1 MGIFNTDK
9 TKEKKEKEPAYYL
22 SATKIPVRN
31 YRVYYLSKTEKI
43 HFGIIAFIAGG
54 AVGYLFY
61 GGIGKTEFGPQ
72 PITYICDF
80 LSIVLVGT
88 VATIIA
94 LPQIAKS
101 KQDKRRRALSKQF
114 RDMLDALTTSV
125 GAGRNVT
132 EAFVAARED
141 LGMQYDEDADIL
153 HELDVINGE
162 VINSVPLE
170 DLLESFGERSGID
183 DIKSFANVFR
193 ISYRKG
199 GNMKDIIRNT
209 HAVLSDKMAI
219 KEEIETLVSGNKFE
233 QKIMMVMPI
242 LLIALIKFA
251 APDFAEKF
259 TTGSGLAATTVAIA
273 MFVASFFL
281 SKKMMDIKL

>member
-1 MGIFNTDK
+1 MGIFNVDK
-9 TKEKKEKEPAYYL
+9 IKEKKEKEPEFYL

-31 YRVYYLSKTEKI
+31 YRVYYLNKMEKI
-43 HFGIIAFIAGG
+43 LYGALAFIIGG

-61 GGIGKTEFGPQ
+61 GGIGKTEYGPQ
-72 PITYICDF
+72 PITYVCNF
-80 LSIVLVGT
+80 LAIILVGT
-88 VATIIA
+88 AATIIS

-101 KQDKRRRALSKQF
+101 KKEKRRRTLSKQF

-132 EAFVAARED
+132 EAFIAARED
-141 LGMQYDEDADIL
+141 LGLQYDEDADIL

-162 VINSVPLE
+162 VVNSVSLE
-170 DLLESFGERSGID
+170 DLLDSFGERSGID

-209 HAVLSDKMAI
+209 HAVLSDKMGI
-219 KEEIETLVSGNKFE
+219 KEEIETLVSGNVFE

-242 LLIALIKFA
+242 LLIALIKFS

-259 TTGSGLAATTVAIA
+259 TTGSGLVSTTIA
-273 MFVASFFL
+273 VVLFVVSYFL